1 MNYELQ
7 NRVTEISVTL
17 GDVILSPSLVILSAA
32 KDLLYS
38 PSARHS
44 RCFAALSITGALS
57 SNPLALIEEKR

>member
-7 NRVTEISVTL
+7 NRVIAISATL
-17 GDVILSPSLVILSAA
+17 GDVILSAA

-38 PSARHS
+38 SSARHS

>member
-7 NRVTEISVTL
+7 NRVMEISVAL
-17 GDVILSPSLVILSAA
+17 GDVILSAA